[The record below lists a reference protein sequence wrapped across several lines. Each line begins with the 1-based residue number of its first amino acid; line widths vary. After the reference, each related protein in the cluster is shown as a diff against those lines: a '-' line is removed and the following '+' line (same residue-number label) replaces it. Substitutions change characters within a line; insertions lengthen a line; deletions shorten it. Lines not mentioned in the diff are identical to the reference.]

1 MEMQGTQRTELK
13 FNVQIIIIK
22 KKHKKK
28 QAKVIHGES
37 YNVANNQNDEQ
48 AKGKL
53 PDIVQRSHTHKKINT
68 REGSFHSKQIKTGS
82 TFIPK

>member
-13 FNVQIIIIK
+13 FNVEIIIIK
-22 KKHKKK
+22 NKK

-48 AKGKL
+48 AKAKV
-53 PDIVQRSHTHKKINT
+53 PDIVQSSHSNT
-68 REGSFHSKQIKTGS
+68 N
-82 TFIPK
+82 

>member
-13 FNVQIIIIK
+13 FNVEIIIIK
-22 KKHKKK
+22 KNKNKK

-48 AKGKL
+48 AKAKV
-53 PDIVQRSHTHKKINT
+53 PDIVQSSHSNT
-68 REGSFHSKQIKTGS
+68 N
-82 TFIPK
+82 